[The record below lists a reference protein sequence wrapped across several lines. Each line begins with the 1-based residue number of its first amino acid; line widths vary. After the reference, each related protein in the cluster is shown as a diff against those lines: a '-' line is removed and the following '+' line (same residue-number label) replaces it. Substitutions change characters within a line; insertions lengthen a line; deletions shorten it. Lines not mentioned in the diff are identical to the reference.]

1 MKSTFSA
8 QCCALLALSACLA
21 GPAVAADGIVSS
33 KDIASRLLTRPKALQ
48 QADGKWVQP
57 DPTIDLQVPFEF
69 KQSKLTEPGKKQL
82 DQLAL
87 AFQQPGLVD
96 ARFELAGHTDQVGGQ
111 DYNLKLSQDRA
122 NAVRDYL
129 AKRHGIAAQR
139 MSAQGYGY
147 TRLADP
153 QNPTGAANRRVEVR
167 HLLQGGY
174 GAGTPASAGAYASP
188 PATGYAPAV
197 IVPQAPAPGAT
208 LVPPQPSATF
218 PPQTGGRLVPRE

>member
-8 QCCALLALSACLA
+8 QCCALLALSVCLA
-21 GPAVAADGIVSS
+21 GPAVAAGDIVSS
-33 KDIASRLLTRPKALQ
+33 KDIATRLLSKPKALQ

-69 KQSKLTEPGKKQL
+69 KQSKLTEQGKKQL
-82 DQLAL
+82 DELAL

-96 ARFELAGHTDQVGGQ
+96 AKFELAGHTDQVGGQ

-129 AKRHGIAAQR
+129 AKRHGIATQR

-153 QNPTGAANRRVEVR
+153 QNPSGAVNRRVEVR
-167 HLLQGGY
+167 HLMAAGY
-174 GAGTPASAGAYASP
+174 GSGMPVQPMVPQVNPGAGYG
-188 PATGYAPAV
+188 PAV
-197 IVPQAPAPGAT
+197 IVPQPSQPA
-208 LVPPQPSATF
+208 VIPPVSNTF
-218 PPQTGGRLVPRE
+218 PPQTTGGRLVPRE